1 MFLLNGYQQKALED
15 LDKFLYSKTKKIYLL
30 EGFAGTGKTTIIT
43 SLFSSKK
50 FVNKDIVLS
59 ATTNKAVSVLQNMF
73 GKTCE
78 HVDFKTIHKLCK
90 IKRQINSNGDIS
102 FNLNESP
109 EDKHKNG
116 KTIYNYDIIII
127 DECSMISSS
136 IMEMLLKLSK
146 RIRGKII
153 FVGDKYQLPPVNEEM
168 SNVFKLKVDKSVLSK
183 IVRCNDNVITFA
195 SRIRNSIDTG
205 ENISTKGCKGD
216 NFITFKDSKLW
227 LNDYI
232 KTFEV
237 DANNI
242 LLSYTNYRCEE
253 INKYIRKTIYGQNA
267 KKRFITNELIVFNNF
282 YKVNELNLITL
293 NNGILAIAPIQDP
306 EAIKEANE
314 NSVVFYT
321 SQKAII
327 SSCQEIRLKI
337 PSFPLEALFN
347 INKKLDMNY
356 SNVKPETFKEDT
368 DCPICFD
375 KIKEDDMIETG
386 CKHIFC
392 QKCIKRWLELTDLC
406 PYCRMSLVNKQIVF
420 NDDEY
425 LTKLINEFKELT
437 TNQVYNVWRMEI
449 VSGKKSGIIFVPTT
463 ADKQPLEI
471 HIKQLKSTILK
482 IKDHLCK
489 KTTISTRKLFIVNRL
504 WEYFYYSFIDVFA
517 DISYGYCI
525 TVHKSQGSTFDNV
538 YVDSKNILSFK
549 NKDTLNCLYTAITR
563 ASKSLKLLV

>member
-15 LDKFLYSKTKKIYLL
+15 LDKFLYSKSKKIYLL

-50 FVNKDIVLS
+50 FFNKEIALS

-73 GKTCE
+73 GKTYE

-90 IKRQINSNGDIS
+90 IKRQISSNGDIT

-109 EDKHKNG
+109 AMKAKNQ

-127 DECSMISSS
+127 DECSMISSN
-136 IMEMLLKLSK
+136 IMELLIKLSK

-168 SNVFKLKVDKSVLSK
+168 SEVFKLPVDKSVLSK

-195 SRIRNSIDTG
+195 ARIRDSIDTG
-205 ENISTKGCKGD
+205 KNIATKGCKGD
-216 NFITFKDSKLW
+216 DFVTFKDSKLW
-227 LNDYI
+227 LDDYI
-232 KTFEV
+232 KHFEV

-242 LLSYTNYRCEE
+242 LLAYTNSRCNE
-253 INKYIRKTIYGQNA
+253 INKYIRKTIYGSKA
-267 KKRFITNELIVFNNF
+267 KQTFITNEIIVFNNF
-282 YKVNELNLITL
+282 YKVNNLQLHPL
-293 NNGILAIAPIQDP
+293 NNDILAITPIQDS

-321 SQKAII
+321 SHKAIVA
-327 SSCQEIRLKI
+327 SCQEIKLMI

-347 INKKLDMNY
+347 INKKLDMNF
-356 SNVKPETFKEDT
+356 SSVKPNTFKESQ

-375 KIKEDDMIETG
+375 TIRDIDMIETG

-392 QKCIKRWLELTDLC
+392 QKCIKIWLEQNDLC
-406 PYCRMSLVNKQIVF
+406 PYCRMSIVDKKIVF
-420 NDDEY
+420 NDDEH
-425 LTKLINEFKELT
+425 LTKLINEFKELS

-449 VSGKKSGIIFVPTT
+449 VSGKRSGVIFVPTT
-463 ADKQPLEI
+463 LDKLTLEI
-471 HIKQLKSTILK
+471 HIKQLKTSILK

-489 KTTISTRKLFIVNRL
+489 KSNISGRKLFIINRL
-504 WEYFYYSFIDVFA
+504 WEYFYYSFIDIFA

-549 NKDTLNCLYTAITR
+549 NKDTLNCLYTAVTR
-563 ASKSLKLLV
+563 ASKVLKLLV